1 MQQSSWFDRFSK
13 LSARTA
19 GRSATFTIACM
30 SILAWIATGPLFN
43 YSDTWQLAINTATTI
58 ITFLMVFLIQHTQN
72 IDSQA
77 VQIKLD
83 ELIRATKGAHNAL
96 LDLEEMTEK
105 QLDEIRMK
113 HEFLAKVAKRKLRTE
128 EDDLGSPD
136 VGLQDSE

>member
-1 MQQSSWFDRFSK
+1 
-13 LSARTA
+13 
-19 GRSATFTIACM
+19 
-30 SILAWIATGPLFN
+30 
-43 YSDTWQLAINTATTI
+43 
-58 ITFLMVFLIQHTQN
+58 MVFLIQHTQN

-113 HEFLAKVAKRKLRTE
+113 YEFLAKVATRKLRTE

-136 VGLQDSE
+136 VGLQNNG

>member
-1 MQQSSWFDRFSK
+1 M
-13 LSARTA
+13 
-19 GRSATFTIACM
+19 
-30 SILAWIATGPLFN
+30 TGPLFN

-105 QLDEIRMK
+105 QLDEIRGRY
-113 HEFLAKVAKRKLRTE
+113 ETLARVAKLKLRTE

-136 VGLQDSE
+136 VGLQEEE

>member
-19 GRSATFTIACM
+19 GRSATFTIACT
-30 SILAWIATGPLFN
+30 SVLAWIATGPLFH

-113 HEFLAKVAKRKLRTE
+113 YEFLAKVAKRKLRTE

-136 VGLQDSE
+136 VGLQDNG

>member
-30 SILAWIATGPLFN
+30 SILAWIATGPLFS
-43 YSDTWQLAINTATTI
+43 YSDTWQLAINTTTTI

-113 HEFLAKVAKRKLRTE
+113 YEFLAKVAKRKVRTE

>member
-30 SILAWIATGPLFN
+30 SILAWIATGPIFN

-113 HEFLAKVAKRKLRTE
+113 YEFLAKVAKRKLRTE

>member
-19 GRSATFTIACM
+19 GRSATFTIACT

-58 ITFLMVFLIQHTQN
+58 ITLLMVFLIQHTQN

-113 HEFLAKVAKRKLRTE
+113 YEFLAKVAKRKLRTE

>member
-1 MQQSSWFDRFSK
+1 MKQTSWFDRFSK

-19 GRSATFTIACM
+19 GRSATFTIACL
-30 SILAWIATGPLFN
+30 SVITWIMTGPLFN

-105 QLDEIRMK
+105 QLDEIRGRY
-113 HEFLAKVAKRKLRTE
+113 ETLAKVAKLKLRTE

-136 VGLQDSE
+136 VGLQEEE